1 MRRILVLIIAV
12 LYFNIGYAQLS
23 VYFNYNLCAAGCSGY
38 AYAYSNGGT
47 PPYTYLWSNGETGSH
62 VDSLCP
68 GLTSVTVTDNI
79 GNTATNS
86 FNLLNYPPMVAT
98 TVSQNTWCTYA
109 NGSIDAT
116 ITGGVPP
123 YTGVWGG
130 AIFSST
136 LHPTNLPAGNYWA
149 TISDA
154 NGCSTLANG
163 TVGVTDLPVNI
174 GVDHSVC
181 NGMSETLTVPTI
193 ANPPITYQWNDN
205 SANSSLAIQPTG
217 SGIYSV
223 TVTDY
228 NGCSGTDSISINVIS
243 NCNVITGKVFYD
255 SNQNGIKDVTEN
267 GMANVIVEAAP
278 GQNYAASDT
287 SGFYRIYT
295 DVGNYSINLV
305 SSPSN
310 NIITTP
316 AQTAIFTGSGGI
328 DSLNYFGLIADV
340 DTSLSA
346 NLTMGCARP
355 GFEHIESFNVI
366 NFSNA
371 PLVITAKLI
380 YDSNLILQS
389 VFPPYDHI
397 NGDTIVWVIN
407 NFYQYSSLYF
417 YNWLAYDYPYSFS
430 QGYFSATFMVPP
442 TAILGDTLFSSVIV
456 EPINGDIY
464 PSNNISS
471 DFKIITGSFDP
482 NNVEVFPG
490 GAVTKSQVDNEQWME
505 YTINFQNTG
514 NDTCFT
520 VQVID
525 TIPQLLDLSSIQVLS
540 SSHPFLM
547 NIYECELSWTFPNIL
562 LPDSSESMIN
572 SSGFIKYKIKILNYA
587 NVGDIIENSAN
598 IFFDYNLPVVTNTAQ
613 TPIIMITNIE
623 EQKLEELSFYPNPV
637 KSKIYIDL
645 TKFKSGDVNIEIING
660 IGQVVKK
667 NKLQSGIVSLV
678 DMSILAKGIY
688 IIKLSNN
695 EICKSKKIIKE

>member
-12 LYFNIGYAQLS
+12 LYFNSGYAQLS
-23 VYFNYNLCAAGCSGY
+23 VYFNSNICAAGCSGY
-38 AYAYSNGGT
+38 AYAFANGGT
-47 PPYTYLWSNGETGSH
+47 PPYTYLWSNGDIGSYA
-62 VDSLCP
+62 DSLCS
-68 GLTSVTVTDNI
+68 GLTSITVTDNI

-86 FNLLNYPPMVAT
+86 FNLLNYPAMVAT
-98 TVSQNTWCTYA
+98 TVSHNTWCTYA
-109 NGSIDAT
+109 NGSINITIIGGTPPYDAFWSCMQNTLNATNLSSGNYVAT
-116 ITGGVPP
+116 IT
-123 YTGVWGG
+123 
-130 AIFSST
+130 
-136 LHPTNLPAGNYWA
+136 
-149 TISDA
+149 DA
-154 NGCSTLANG
+154 NGCSTVAFG
-163 TVGVTDLPVNI
+163 TVAVTDLPVNI
-174 GVDHSVC
+174 GVDHSIC

-193 ANPPITYQWNDN
+193 ANPPLTYQWNDN
-205 SANSSLAIQPTG
+205 SANSSLTVQPT
-217 SGIYSV
+217 SSSIYSV
-223 TVTDY
+223 TVTDN

-278 GQNYAASDT
+278 GQNYAVSDA

-316 AQTAIFTGSGGI
+316 AQTAIFTGSGGV

-355 GFEHIESFNVI
+355 GFEHVESFMVRSFTN
-366 NFSNA
+366 SS
-371 PLVITAKLI
+371 LVITAKLI
-380 YDSNLILQS
+380 FDPSLTLQS
-389 VFPPYDHI
+389 TFPPYDQI
-397 NGDTIVWVIN
+397 IGDTVIWIVNDLSQYYPYVYYWLP
-407 NFYQYSSLYF
+407 FGYQYSL
-417 YNWLAYDYPYSFS
+417 S
-430 QGYFSATFMVPP
+430 QGNFTATFIVPP
-442 TAILGDTLFSSVIV
+442 SAVIGDTLFSSVIV
-456 EPINGDIY
+456 EPINGDIF
-464 PSNNISS
+464 PADNISS
-471 DFKIITGSFDP
+471 DFRIITGSFDP

-490 GAVTKSQVDNEQWME
+490 GGVTKSQVDNEQWME

-547 NIYECELSWTFPNIL
+547 NIYERELSWTFPNIL

-572 SSGFIKYKIKILNYA
+572 SNGFIKYKIKILNSA
-587 NVGDIIENSAN
+587 NVGDIIENTAN

-623 EQKLEELSFYPNPV
+623 EQKSEELSFYPNPV
-637 KSKIYIDL
+637 KTNLNIDL
-645 TKFKSGDVNIEIING
+645 TKFKSGDVNVEIING

-667 NKLQSGIVSLV
+667 NKVQSGIVSMV
-678 DMSILAKGIY
+678 DLSILAKGIY
-688 IIKLSNN
+688 IVKLSNN